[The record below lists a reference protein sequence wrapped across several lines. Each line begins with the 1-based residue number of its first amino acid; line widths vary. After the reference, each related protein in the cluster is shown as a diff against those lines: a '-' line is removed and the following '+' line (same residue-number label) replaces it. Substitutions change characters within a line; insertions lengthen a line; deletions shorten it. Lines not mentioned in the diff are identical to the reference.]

1 METIA
6 IASGG
11 LTSELWSRTSH
22 WMSYRPIFII
32 IILHNTA
39 DQTEYQCYRQID
51 VILWRCAR

>member
-51 VILWRCAR
+51 VIL